1 MELEERMKLNP
12 FKNRPDDDLDRQINM
27 QQDQQ
32 SMDIAASTSPEEQMR
47 MQQDLPQP
55 ELTKWQQNLDPWLKK
70 MVFRLKRW
78 VEVSDG
84 DWKDSHLGPLCSDTC
99 IYDMIALVEPN
110 CSPNVINSK
119 FTEDQISR
127 EMRAL
132 EQSVILDILLKERK
146 KNKTALSHLSEVK
159 KIFRS
164 YAKPTYYRAFG
175 GFEALNLRNIRTEKV
190 LHSIGERPETSK
202 KKAFFGF

>member
-1 MELEERMKLNP
+1 MKLNP
-12 FKNRPDDDLDRQINM
+12 FKSRQEDDLDRQINM

-32 SMDIAASTSPEEQMR
+32 AMDIAASTSPEEQMR
-47 MQQDLPQP
+47 LQQEMPQP

-78 VEVSDG
+78 VEVSEDN
-84 DWKDSHLGPLCSDTC
+84 WAESKQFGPLCSDTC
-99 IYDMIALVEPN
+99 IYDLVALVEPN

-132 EQSVILDILLKERK
+132 EQSVVLDILIKERK
-146 KNKTALSHLSEVK
+146 AKQTPLSHLSEVK

-164 YAKPTYYRAFG
+164 FAKPTYYRAFG

-190 LHSIGERPETSK
+190 LHSIGERQDQPK
-202 KKAFFGF
+202 KKSFFGF